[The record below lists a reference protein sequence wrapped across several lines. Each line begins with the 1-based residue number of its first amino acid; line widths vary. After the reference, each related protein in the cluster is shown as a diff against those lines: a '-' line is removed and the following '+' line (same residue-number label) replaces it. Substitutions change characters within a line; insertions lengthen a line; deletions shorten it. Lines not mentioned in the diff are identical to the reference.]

1 MTRNLIKPHGWFDRL
16 WQTSAPLT
24 ATAVGMTA
32 VLALSMAGLWLD
44 PSTIGGAPAW
54 LKPAKFAASLALYSV
69 TLAWILAWLPDWP
82 RLTRTTG
89 RITAGVFVVE
99 MAVIALQAAR
109 GTTSHFNVSTAF
121 DGVLFSVMGAGILLQ
136 TLASVAVAVA
146 LCRQVFVDRAMGW
159 ALRIGMI
166 ITIVAAFSGGLMT
179 RPTEAQLADAR
190 VSGRLLTSGA
200 HTVGGPDG
208 GPGLTG
214 TGWSTTHGDLRVP
227 HFLGL
232 HAMQALPLMALA
244 IAAVCRR
251 PMSRVRL
258 VVTAGL
264 SYAGLFVVLLS
275 QALRGQSLVSPD
287 ALTVTLL
294 GGWCAVT
301 AAGLWLAARPTK
313 APSSVRSVPHVA

>member
-1 MTRNLIKPHGWFDRL
+1 MTRNLTHPHDGFDRL

-32 VLALSMAGLWLD
+32 VLACSMAGLWLD
-44 PSTIGGAPAW
+44 PRTIGGAPAW
-54 LKPAKFAASLALYSV
+54 LKPAKFAASLAIYSV
-69 TLAWILAWLPDWP
+69 TLAWIFARLPDWP
-82 RLTRTTG
+82 RLTRITG

-109 GTTSHFNVSTAF
+109 GTTSHFNVSTPL
-121 DGVLFSVMGAGILLQ
+121 DGVLFGVMGAAILLQ

-146 LCRQVFVDRAMGW
+146 LSRQAFVDRAMGW

-179 RPTEAQLADAR
+179 QPTEAQLADAR
-190 VSGRLLTSGA
+190 VSGRLMTSGA
-200 HTVGGPDG
+200 HTVGAPDG

-244 IAAVCRR
+244 VVRGSRR
-251 PMSRVRL
+251 PRSQVRL

-275 QALRGQSLVSPD
+275 QALRGQSVVSPD
-287 ALTVTLL
+287 ALTATLL
-294 GGWCAVT
+294 GGWSVVT
-301 AAGLWLAARPTK
+301 IAGLWLAARPEKST
-313 APSSVRSVPHVA
+313 STVRSVPDVA